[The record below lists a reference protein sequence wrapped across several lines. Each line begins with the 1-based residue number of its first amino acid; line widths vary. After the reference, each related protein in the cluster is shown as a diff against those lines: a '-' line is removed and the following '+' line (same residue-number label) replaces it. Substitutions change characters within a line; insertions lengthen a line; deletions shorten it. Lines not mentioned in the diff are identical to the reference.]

1 MCDVVLRVQ
10 NCENLTEVKVLENPI
25 NNTGNG
31 GYVPY
36 VLGGKYVFE
45 KKGSSDFCGKVIE
58 MGAQTSGCLGQGQ
71 TFISTDGE
79 NDWIASDLCTEACNS
94 TSQCNQLTCPPGF
107 TLSDGVCRKETTES
121 GILSSTIYTASAGN
135 QLDVY
140 GEFGTRF
147 YANADSYTYPLFG
160 DSSTS
165 VLRESGTNTQLPF
178 TVIQDAGTNG
188 LWESTDDSTGRLNI
202 AGIWTG
208 VVTNSVSEPVGEWVG
223 YSKCVDIPQTTT
235 YCIGIAA
242 DNRMRIR
249 INDQTVAVFDNSND
263 KNYKFF
269 HVIEVTLTAGANII
283 AIEGYNDGGQA
294 AFGAEIYETD
304 ITTLQAVT
312 TLAQLENLILWST
325 KDRIGEDFNIGEN
338 SGYSCPDGTL
348 FDSCSGENQCTSI
361 QIIDGDLVNCGY
373 RIQNCKDANEE
384 YLVNFSENE
393 SNPLYQD
400 SVFELAGNLTL
411 FADKCFKLL
420 GIEVTE
426 SYDVENVTVITDH
439 GTDNCLACEKTFK
452 FQNCQTNE
460 TQYARSVNGSVTEGN
475 VYKFESLS
483 YCWLALGEVTGE
495 DPTLQ
500 EVTVDEDLGPGTCF
514 ICDPCYIFED
524 CLTSEQITVRLSDK
538 LDDISEYEGEGP
550 FFYYPEESW
559 ENKIFKLYG
568 NPFIDGKCYKFLG
581 EGACPENADFEEIGA
596 KPVYVYGSANLSNS
610 PEPSGDCIDCCPRY
624 TLTECENPTN
634 QLVIIWGCES
644 GTLDESL
651 VYRFDSEDIDPN
663 TCWTVELVPNPPI
676 YVEPNAP
683 AAPIVIEC
691 EDIKMYNGI
700 DAELGAARIL
710 TDDVDEEIILNQTV
724 NEDFSWYNYDLTTNN
739 ALNIP
744 FDDLSTLDIVWYSD
758 AELSNQV
765 PDPTNVSGVKDT
777 MFYIKATRKSNE
789 NCTNNVSLQVRACY
803 QYELVD
809 LDFSQNQPGADFE
822 EGIAYQNFTSLLTS
836 LAEGV
841 FANNN
846 LYNVSDYTFKWY
858 SAENFNTYNST
869 GVDPIPDNTSVTP
882 FLSGENDDSV
892 GYYFIAEHND
902 PDISCRIS
910 HGILIKLKTIG

>member
-1 MCDVVLRVQ
+1 MCDVVYRVQ
-10 NCENLTEVKVLENPI
+10 DCENPTEVKELINP
-25 NNTGNG
+25 TNG
-31 GYVPY
+31 VGLTV
-36 VLGGKYVFE
+36 GEKYVFSWP
-45 KKGSSDFCGKVIE
+45 KAGLSICAKIIE
-58 MGAQTSGCLGQGQ
+58 QGTTIEGCLGEGD
-71 TFISTDGE
+71 TFVSNAGE
-79 NDWIASDLCTEACNS
+79 EDWVNEGPCTEPCGN

-121 GILSSTIYTASAGN
+121 GILSSTIYTAAGGN
-135 QLDVY
+135 KLAVY

-147 YANADSYTYPLFG
+147 YAAADSYTYPLFG
-160 DSSTS
+160 DVGTS

-178 TVIQDAGTNG
+178 TVIQDAATNE
-188 LWESTDDSTGRLNI
+188 LWESTDEFTGRLNI

-208 VVTNSVSEPVGEWVG
+208 ESSGNPTGEWIG
-223 YSKCVDIPQTTT
+223 YSRCVDIPETTV
-235 YCIGIAA
+235 YCIGIGA

-263 KNYKFF
+263 KNYKYF

-283 AIEGYNDGGQA
+283 AIEGYNDGSEA
-294 AFGAEIYETD
+294 AFGAEIYETT
-304 ITTLQAVT
+304 ITALQTVT
-312 TLAQLENLILWST
+312 TLAELENLILWST
-325 KDRIGEDFNIGEN
+325 RDRIGEDFNIGEN

-361 QIIDGDLVNCGY
+361 QIIDGDLINCGY

-426 SYDVENVTVITDH
+426 SYDVENVTVTTDH

-460 TQYARSVNGSVTEGN
+460 TQYVKSVNKPVTEGN

-538 LDDISEYEGEGP
+538 LDDISEYEGEAP

-596 KPVYVYGSANLSNS
+596 KPVYIYGSGNLSNS

-691 EDIKMYNGI
+691 EDIQMFSGI
-700 DAELGAARIL
+700 SAEQGASKIL
-710 TDDVDEEIILNQTV
+710 TDEANEETILNQKV
-724 NEDFSWYNYDLTTNN
+724 NEDFSWYNFNLNN
-739 ALNIP
+739 LIP
-744 FDDLSTLDIVWYSD
+744 LHMPWDWDDNTLDIVWYSD

-777 MFYIKATRKSNE
+777 MFYLKATRKSNE
-789 NCTNNVSLQVRACY
+789 NCTNNCALKVKACY
-803 QYELVD
+803 LYELVH

-822 EGIAYQNFTSLLTS
+822 EGVAYQDFTSLLTS

-841 FANNN
+841 FANNSS
-846 LYNVSDYTFKWY
+846 YNVSDYTFKWY
-858 SAENFNTYNST
+858 LPENFDTGNTS

-882 FLSGENDDSV
+882 FLSGEDDDAVS
-892 GYYFIAEHND
+892 YYFIAEHND

-910 HGILIKLKTIG
+910 HGITIKLKTIG